1 LWKSNDQSHFK
12 LLSGILK
19 HVPLQSIWGNDVS
32 KSVEKERF
40 INSGISKYLEFWKLN
55 ILKDKMYVRIM
66 KPYIEY
72 WEGILECLLKPIP

>member
-1 LWKSNDQSHFK
+1 
-12 LLSGILK
+12 LLSGIPK
-19 HVPLQSIWGNDVS
+19 HVPLRSIWGNDVS

-40 INSGISKYLEFWKLN
+40 INSGISKYLEFWKFN

-72 WEGILECLLKPIP
+72 WEGFLKCLLKPIP